1 MFNLDSTVTNE
12 FFGVYK
18 GILPE
23 HAHVCYNM
31 VSGACVALE
40 VCGDKDVV
48 NRVRELCGPHDP

>member
-40 VCGDKDVV
+40 VCGDD
-48 NRVRELCGPHDP
+48 